1 MSRTSIT
8 AGANAGEPHRGLS
21 RCAQAAGVSLM
32 FCFAAAGGAQPAAWK
47 PEKNVEIIVGASPG
61 GTLDKMGR
69 TIQRI
74 LQERRMLEASSTV
87 VNKAGGGGNVGW
99 TYLSQHPGDG
109 HYLAVGSATLLTN
122 HITGKSAFNYTDFT
136 TVAVLS
142 SEYVAFVV
150 KTDSPIQSGRD
161 LAARLRKDPAA
172 ASIAVSTSAGNTSH
186 IAAALVGRTAG
197 ADARKM
203 KIVVF
208 NSGGDSMTALLGGHI
223 DVVTISAAGAVPQA
237 QAGKVRI
244 IGLAAARRLHGALA
258 EVPTWKEQGID
269 VVVDNF
275 RSLKGPRG
283 MSPAQIAYWE
293 EVAAKLVNTD
303 EWKTEVDR
311 NFRAMNYM
319 RSKESRTY
327 LEAQYRELRA
337 VLVELGLAKQ
347 AGQSGRS
354 RHAARTPRFANA
366 TRETT

>member
-1 MSRTSIT
+1 
-8 AGANAGEPHRGLS
+8 
-21 RCAQAAGVSLM
+21 
-32 FCFAAAGGAQPAAWK
+32 
-47 PEKNVEIIVGASPG
+47 
-61 GTLDKMGR
+61 
-69 TIQRI
+69 
-74 LQERRMLEASSTV
+74 
-87 VNKAGGGGNVGW
+87 
-99 TYLSQHPGDG
+99 

-136 TVAVLS
+136 TAAVLS

-237 QAGKVRI
+237 QGGKVRI

-283 MSPAQIAYWE
+283 MNPAQIAYWE

-337 VLVELGLAKQ
+337 VLVELGLAK
-347 AGQSGRS
+347 
-354 RHAARTPRFANA
+354 
-366 TRETT
+366 